1 MKAKELLQQLTL
13 DNYESILYALGVK
26 SIKKTPTYWVTQTIC
41 HNIDSNNASD
51 KLYLYLNTMSFFCF
65 TECQKSRDIIDLIAD
80 RWTLL
85 NKQFSFFDILHY
97 ICDICNIS
105 CQNNTN
111 QGFTQP
117 LWKKR
122 LSLYKVHK
130 NSLYLGKRYDKSI
143 LRYLVPYYREEF
155 LSDGISQ
162 ETMEK
167 FGIAYYPPNAQITI
181 PVYDV
186 DGDLVGIHC
195 RNLRQYEL
203 DRGRK
208 YIPLKTVG
216 GLDYRFKSHEVLY
229 GFNMNRPII
238 EKKKQIQLFESPKAV
253 LQMDTMYDNLNT
265 SVAMFGMNLG
275 KQRRDEILKANVEEV
290 IIGIDKDYETE
301 DSEEFESYIERVKKI
316 AKLFKGYAR
325 CSVLYDGDNLLGYK
339 ESPTDRGKE
348 TYESLY
354 KQRKV
359 VNI

>member
-26 SIKKTPTYWVTQTIC
+26 SIKKTPAYWVTQTIC

-85 NKQFSFFDILHY
+85 NKQFSFCDILHY
-97 ICDICNIS
+97 ICDICDIP

-111 QGFTQP
+111 QRIGQP
-117 LWKKR
+117 EWKKR
-122 LSLYKVHK
+122 IKRYDSTK

-301 DSEEFESYIERVKKI
+301 DSKEFESYIERVKKI

-325 CSVLYDGDNLLGYK
+325 CSVLYDGNNLLGYK

-348 TYESLY
+348 TYELLY

-359 VNI
+359 VNV